1 MEKIRILWV
10 SDMVIPTG
18 WSRVAHG
25 ILKYL
30 PRDAFDVTG
39 IGVNYFGDPHEYSYP
54 IYPAGVAGDVYGF
67 NRLESILQT
76 KRFDIIYILNDIW
89 IIKEYLKRIQTFTLY
104 KPKIVLYF
112 PVDSRDHDPSWYSE
126 VPMVDKA
133 IVYTK
138 FGKEVAEKA
147 LPGYSFDI
155 IPHGIDT
162 EIFRTLDK
170 LKARQTIFK
179 KSELNNSFIFLNANR
194 NQPRKRLEKTL
205 EGFKL
210 FVDGKPE
217 NVLLYMHCGVMD
229 SDLNITKLAN
239 RLGIEKRFIV
249 TSLKSGVQT
258 VSVEKLNL
266 IYNSAD
272 VGVNT
277 CYVKGTN
284 VLTNSGYKV
293 IEDVKIRDVVYSHTG
308 VPSKVSNTFKYTNT
322 EKVVKITTFGSY
334 PIELTPNH
342 KLFADIRPYTHLLR
356 NYKQDVINNPKL
368 RFIRA
373 DELLEGSVLT
383 FPVIKDETQY
393 IGEKEA
399 FIYGVYLAE
408 GSTSKSGIRFSLNQS
423 KDDLLRNNIL
433 LFMKE
438 LFGLDGHIFNYSRNR
453 QTIEYYSKELK
464 FKFES
469 MFGKGAHNKRIPKEV
484 LSITR
489 NDKIQLLKSYFL
501 GDGHLSN
508 KSRTMSFS
516 TVSESLAKSVWFL
529 LTTLGFIAPS
539 LEHKSRGEWKVT
551 VGGSSADELAKIFS
565 MHLRKK
571 NRQQRDKMWADSKY
585 VYFPIR
591 KIEYIDYIGE
601 IYDLEVEGE
610 HSYLTYYAGHNSL
623 GEGWGLPSCEH
634 AVTGAPQIVPDS
646 SSCTDLF
653 QDCGV
658 LIPNGD
664 PFLQSKIMTTGS
676 IVHPEDVA
684 VAMETL
690 YSNKEL
696 YSELSRKGKEKFSSP
711 KYSWKVI
718 SKQWENVF
726 KEVL

>member
-54 IYPAGVAGDVYGF
+54 IYPAGVAGDIYGF

-179 KSELNNSFIFLNANR
+179 KSELNDSFIFLNANR

-277 CYVKGTN
+277 
-284 VLTNSGYKV
+284 
-293 IEDVKIRDVVYSHTG
+293 
-308 VPSKVSNTFKYTNT
+308 
-322 EKVVKITTFGSY
+322 
-334 PIELTPNH
+334 
-342 KLFADIRPYTHLLR
+342 
-356 NYKQDVINNPKL
+356 
-368 RFIRA
+368 
-373 DELLEGSVLT
+373 
-383 FPVIKDETQY
+383 
-393 IGEKEA
+393 
-399 FIYGVYLAE
+399 
-408 GSTSKSGIRFSLNQS
+408 
-423 KDDLLRNNIL
+423 
-433 LFMKE
+433 
-438 LFGLDGHIFNYSRNR
+438 
-453 QTIEYYSKELK
+453 
-464 FKFES
+464 
-469 MFGKGAHNKRIPKEV
+469 
-484 LSITR
+484 
-489 NDKIQLLKSYFL
+489 
-501 GDGHLSN
+501 
-508 KSRTMSFS
+508 
-516 TVSESLAKSVWFL
+516 
-529 LTTLGFIAPS
+529 
-539 LEHKSRGEWKVT
+539 
-551 VGGSSADELAKIFS
+551 
-565 MHLRKK
+565 
-571 NRQQRDKMWADSKY
+571 
-585 VYFPIR
+585 
-591 KIEYIDYIGE
+591 
-601 IYDLEVEGE
+601 
-610 HSYLTYYAGHNSL
+610 SL